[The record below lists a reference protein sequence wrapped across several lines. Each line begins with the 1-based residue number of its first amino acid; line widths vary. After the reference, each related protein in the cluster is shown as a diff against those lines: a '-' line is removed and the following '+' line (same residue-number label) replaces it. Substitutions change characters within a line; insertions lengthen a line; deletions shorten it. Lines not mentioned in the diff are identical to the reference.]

1 MRNLF
6 IFLSLLLSIGAIA
19 QSTDINQ
26 YQSELMSEY
35 KSLLTKDK
43 FNQDRINEIKLAI
56 RSKTTPRHVPRH
68 VIQVNDIPYTRSG
81 KKIEGVVGNLI
92 NGRPVNNIEAIINPE
107 CLEEYQMISVTNFT

>member
-35 KSLLTKDK
+35 QSLLTKDK
-43 FNQDRINEIKLAI
+43 FNQDRINEIETIALENPYYDLRQWIALSYITKNEVRESNSENSKKAFNILHQSI
-56 RSKTTPRHVPRH
+56 KENWERSYNT
-68 VIQVNDIPYTRSG
+68 
-81 KKIEGVVGNLI
+81 
-92 NGRPVNNIEAIINPE
+92 
-107 CLEEYQMISVTNFT
+107 